1 MAPETRDMSRP
12 RTPSRFPSLDFVP
25 RYRVYGAGM
34 PDLVDARHGGAKND
48 LARTPSIIWLWGVP
62 VVMVIT
68 ASALN
73 GVTILSLQ

>member
-1 MAPETRDMSRP
+1 
-12 RTPSRFPSLDFVP
+12 
-25 RYRVYGAGM
+25 M